1 MGIVG
6 PSAAGKTSLARAILG
21 IWPLRTGT
29 VRIDGADIKQWDRDK
44 LGPHLGYLPQ
54 DIELFQGSIADNICR
69 FSQPDPTKVINA
81 AQMAGIHE
89 MVLELPNGYDT
100 IIGANSGALSA
111 GQRQRVGLARAV
123 YDRLKLI
130 LLDEPNSNLDE
141 QGEKDLQR
149 NQEA

>member
-54 DIELFQGSIADNICR
+54 DIELFQGSIAGQYMQ
-69 FSQPDPTKVINA
+69 FYA
-81 AQMAGIHE
+81 AR
-89 MVLELPNGYDT
+89 PY
-100 IIGANSGALSA
+100 
-111 GQRQRVGLARAV
+111 
-123 YDRLKLI
+123 
-130 LLDEPNSNLDE
+130 
-141 QGEKDLQR
+141 
-149 NQEA
+149 

>member
-1 MGIVG
+1 M
-6 PSAAGKTSLARAILG
+6 
-21 IWPLRTGT
+21 
-29 VRIDGADIKQWDRDK
+29 
-44 LGPHLGYLPQ
+44 PQ

-69 FSQPDPTKVINA
+69 FTQPDPTKVINA

-100 IIGANSGALSA
+100 IIGANSRALSA

-123 YDRLKLI
+123 YDRPKLI

-141 QGEKDLQR
+141 QGEKDLHSAIKR
-149 NQEA
+149 LKKEGCTVIIITHKTSILSLTDKLLVLKGVCSKFW